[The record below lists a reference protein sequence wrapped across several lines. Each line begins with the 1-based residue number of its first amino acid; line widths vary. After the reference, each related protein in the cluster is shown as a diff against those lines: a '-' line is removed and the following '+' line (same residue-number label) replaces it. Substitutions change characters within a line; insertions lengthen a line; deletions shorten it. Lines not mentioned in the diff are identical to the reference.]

1 MSWRYKLYNIRP
13 EQVVTIDPIN
23 DNFVPFTDEL
33 SGGLNEHNFPS
44 GTLTREH
51 LAEDAGFILH
61 LSQPTN
67 IGNQDDGY
75 GDPSGANWVS
85 ILRQDGWQTFGQ
97 AGLKKIFEAKG
108 GPAWLCASFNIHCGK
123 NRSQDF
129 VPQEGGGG
137 LESVSIYA
145 GKGFGYLIALRLNGA
160 ILHESLL
167 GSGDT
172 GEDNYRQTAFKRQ
185 AFFDSD
191 NLESEPRPLRLPQ
204 GGGGLSG
211 ARLPIVVDTVVELV
225 PGQNTL
231 EVAIMN
237 IKGSMQNHDGTNSRI
252 GKRELFILEMVR

>member
-1 MSWRYKLYNIRP
+1 MSWRYKMYSIQP

-23 DNFVPFTDEL
+23 DNFVPFTDEF
-33 SGGLNEHNFPS
+33 SGGLNEHNFPT
-44 GTLTREH
+44 GTITRDH
-51 LAEDAGFILH
+51 LAENAGFILH

-67 IGNQDDGY
+67 IGSQDDGY
-75 GDPSGANWVS
+75 PDPNGANWVS
-85 ILRQDGWQTFGQ
+85 IVRQDGWQTFGQ
-97 AGLKKIFEAKG
+97 SGLKKIFTAKG

-123 NRSQDF
+123 NRSRETD
-129 VPQEGGGG
+129 ETA
-137 LESVSIYA
+137 IYA

-172 GEDNYRQTAFKRQ
+172 GEDSYRQTAVTKN
-185 AFFDSD
+185 AFFDSYS
-191 NLESEPRPLRLPQ
+191 LERIPERLRLPQ
-204 GGGGLSG
+204 CGGGLAA

-225 PGQNTL
+225 PGENTV

-237 IKGSMQNHDGTNSRI
+237 IKGSMRNHDGTNSRI

>member
-23 DNFVPFTDEL
+23 DNFVPFTDEF
-33 SGGLNEHNFPS
+33 SSGLNEHNFPT
-44 GTLTREH
+44 GTITRDH
-51 LAEDAGFILH
+51 LAENAGLILH

-67 IGNQDDGY
+67 IGSQDDGY
-75 GDPSGANWVS
+75 GDPVAANWVS
-85 ILRQDGWQTFGQ
+85 IQRRDGWQTFGQ
-97 AGLKKIFEAKG
+97 AGLKKIFTAKG

-123 NRSQDF
+123 SRT
-129 VPQEGGGG
+129 QETDGTG
-137 LESVSIYA
+137 IYA
-145 GKGFGYLIALRLNGA
+145 GKGFGYLVALRLNGA

-172 GEDNYRQTAFKRQ
+172 GEDSYRQSAVTKG
-185 AFFDSD
+185 AFFDPD
-191 NLESEPRPLRLPQ
+191 NVERTPEPLRLPQ
-204 GGGGLSG
+204 CGGGLAG

-225 PGQNTL
+225 PGQNTV

-252 GKRELFILEMVR
+252 GKRELFVLEMVR